1 MSPAGISVGGG
12 HVLGPERAWLHDAV
26 NLCASSWLQGSQ
38 PEEGDLPAHRFA
50 GRHPEFPLLVSTR
63 RFSRP
68 RWVLVQGLT
77 SLGWACVSL

>member
-38 PEEGDLPAHRFA
+38 PEEGGLPAHRFCGQA
-50 GRHPEFPLLVSTR
+50 PRVPAPCFHKALLPAEV
-63 RFSRP
+63 
-68 RWVLVQGLT
+68 GLG
-77 SLGWACVSL
+77 SGSD